1 MTLKRLKGD
10 KKMKIKLG
18 TKIDYFG
25 NVYEYIGDE
34 KGYMYFQSVNDD
46 THIKFHCT
54 NFYSRD
60 VEIIE

>member
-1 MTLKRLKGD
+1 
-10 KKMKIKLG
+10 MKIKLG

-46 THIKFHCT
+46 TYIKFHCT

-60 VEIIE
+60 IEIVE